1 MFYRLPN
8 ITQIKRT
15 NLCHFFICQLRNR
28 FLMGICNTLKQT
40 IRKIPLSVPPL
51 GMNNESTLKR
61 NLKVVCGF

>member
-15 NLCHFFICQLRNR
+15 NLCHFSLSVRNR

-61 NLKVVCGF
+61 NLKLVCGF

>member
-1 MFYRLPN
+1 
-8 ITQIKRT
+8 
-15 NLCHFFICQLRNR
+15 
-28 FLMGICNTLKQT
+28 MGICNTLKQT

>member
-8 ITQIKRT
+8 IPKSSE
-15 NLCHFFICQLRNR
+15 LICAISLSVSEKR